1 MSIGN
6 KQIMANNIKRFLNAK
21 NMNPHQ
27 LSIEL
32 GFKYTT
38 VNDWVNAKTYPR
50 IDKIEK
56 MADFFK
62 VSKSDLVE
70 EYKPVKSGNTTA
82 ENDNFPVLNGSASNV
97 FIGLRSEFLKTLTE
111 SEKHDLY
118 KALGNELK
126 KSETKEIEE

>member
-6 KQIMANNIKRFLNAK
+6 KQIMADNIKRFLNAK

-70 EYKPVKSGNTTA
+70 EYKPVKSENTTA
-82 ENDNFPVLNGSASNV
+82 KIDNLPVLNGSDSNT
-97 FIGLRSEFLKTLTE
+97 FIGLYSEFFETLSE
-111 SEKHDLY
+111 SEKHKLY
-118 KALGNELK
+118 KIMEKSIK
-126 KSETKEIEE
+126 KSENSDD